1 MARSRTIGLLGGMS
15 WESTA
20 LYYRLLNTG
29 MQRELGGHHNARS
42 LLLTLDYDDLD
53 TMASAG
59 DWDGIAAALIDAAR
73 RVEGGGADFLM
84 ITAITGHAVAERVEA
99 ALSIPLLHAAD
110 VAGEK
115 LRAEGYRR
123 VGLLGTRFTM
133 SMDFFTARLRGRHG
147 LEILVPEENDRKAI
161 HRIII
166 DELTLGR
173 VEPASQASVLEVA
186 ARLQAA
192 GAEALLLACTELPLL
207 LPTERYSLPTYDVV
221 KLHAEAAIAW
231 AIR

>member
-1 MARSRTIGLLGGMS
+1 
-15 WESTA
+15 
-20 LYYRLLNTG
+20 
-29 MQRELGGHHNARS
+29 
-42 LLLTLDYDDLD
+42 
-53 TMASAG
+53 
-59 DWDGIAAALIDAAR
+59 
-73 RVEGGGADFLM
+73 
-84 ITAITGHAVAERVEA
+84 
-99 ALSIPLLHAAD
+99 
-110 VAGEK
+110 
-115 LRAEGYRR
+115 
-123 VGLLGTRFTM
+123 M
-133 SMDFFTARLRGRHG
+133 SMDFFTARLRERHG
-147 LEILVPEENDRKAI
+147 LEILVPEENDREAI

-173 VEPASQASVLEVA
+173 VEPASQASVLEIA

>member
-84 ITAITGHAVAERVEA
+84 ITAI
-99 ALSIPLLHAAD
+99 P
-110 VAGEK
+110 
-115 LRAEGYRR
+115 
-123 VGLLGTRFTM
+123 GTRSPRGSRPLSLSRF
-133 SMDFFTARLRGRHG
+133 SMQPTSPAKSSGRRGIGGSVCSAR
-147 LEILVPEENDRKAI
+147 
-161 HRIII
+161 
-166 DELTLGR
+166 
-173 VEPASQASVLEVA
+173 AS
-186 ARLQAA
+186 
-192 GAEALLLACTELPLL
+192 P
-207 LPTERYSLPTYDVV
+207 
-221 KLHAEAAIAW
+221 
-231 AIR
+231 

>member
-73 RVEGGGADFLM
+73 RVEGGGADFLV
-84 ITAITGHAVAERVEA
+84 ITAITGHAVAEGVEA

-115 LRAEGYRR
+115 LRVEGYRR

-147 LEILVPEENDRKAI
+147 LEILVPEENDREAI

-173 VEPASQASVLEVA
+173 VEPASQASVLEIA